1 MSRFQNPDP
10 NLLDSKF
17 LPLFEDS
24 SNWFRISPNL
34 TNIMSLS
41 PSTLE
46 AHLDFVQALSKSS
59 VNGQLRQSLPLTIS
73 EFTNSQYCTAMHT
86 ALNKLNGMSEEEIIE
101 ARKGSSSDKSVA
113 EALRFVRRVIQS
125 FGHIENDDFAKIKEA
140 GYTDAQ
146 IIEIIAQAVN
156 HLLLNFIA
164 NVNQMPTGF
173 SKVEPLEQDQ

>member
-46 AHLDFVQALSKSS
+46 AHLDFVRALSNGS
-59 VNGQLRQSLPLTIS
+59 VNGQLRQTLPLTIS
-73 EFTNSQYCTAMHT
+73 ELTKSQYCTAMHT
-86 ALNKLNGMSEEEIIE
+86 ALKKLNGMSEEEIIE
-101 ARKGSSSDKSVA
+101 ARKGSSPDKAVA
-113 EALRFVRRVIQS
+113 QALRFVRKVIQNY
-125 FGHIENDDFAKIKEA
+125 GHIENDDFTKIKQA
-140 GYTDAQ
+140 GYSDAQ
-146 IIEIIAQAVN
+146 IIEIIAQAAN

-164 NVNQMPTGF
+164 NINQMPTGF
-173 SKVEPLEQDQ
+173 PRVKPLEQDQ